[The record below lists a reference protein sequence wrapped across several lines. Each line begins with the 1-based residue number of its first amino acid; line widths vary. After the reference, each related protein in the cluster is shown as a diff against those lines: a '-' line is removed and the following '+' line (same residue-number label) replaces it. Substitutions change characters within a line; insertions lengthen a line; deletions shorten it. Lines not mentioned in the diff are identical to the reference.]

1 MPGRRQFLDTGP
13 AASRAFDDPPGDAL
27 ADRMG
32 FAFDNRPA
40 DTIKREIHPGKRT
53 RIKCSLD
60 HGCPLLT
67 PGLRPDVSQT
77 SHGRRLTFD
86 MQVTLEHSRA
96 WGVNIVTPLPRSPQG
111 RGLDGA
117 APACSDAGAWRA
129 DFSKPRKVGMSPE
142 STMPRYHFD
151 LVNTKT
157 ITDQGGAELLDDI
170 EAIDSADALARR
182 ILDEQPDLKS
192 RHYSILVTNEDG
204 DEICRLPFDIIH

>member
-1 MPGRRQFLDTGP
+1 MERPRH
-13 AASRAFDDPPGDAL
+13 AA
-27 ADRMG
+27 
-32 FAFDNRPA
+32 
-40 DTIKREIHPGKRT
+40 
-53 RIKCSLD
+53 
-60 HGCPLLT
+60 T
-67 PGLRPDVSQT
+67 PG
-77 SHGRRLTFD
+77 
-86 MQVTLEHSRA
+86 A
-96 WGVNIVTPLPRSPQG
+96 W
-111 RGLDGA
+111 
-117 APACSDAGAWRA
+117 CA

>member
-1 MPGRRQFLDTGP
+1 
-13 AASRAFDDPPGDAL
+13 
-27 ADRMG
+27 
-32 FAFDNRPA
+32 
-40 DTIKREIHPGKRT
+40 
-53 RIKCSLD
+53 
-60 HGCPLLT
+60 
-67 PGLRPDVSQT
+67 
-77 SHGRRLTFD
+77 
-86 MQVTLEHSRA
+86 
-96 WGVNIVTPLPRSPQG
+96 
-111 RGLDGA
+111 
-117 APACSDAGAWRA
+117 
-129 DFSKPRKVGMSPE
+129 MSPE